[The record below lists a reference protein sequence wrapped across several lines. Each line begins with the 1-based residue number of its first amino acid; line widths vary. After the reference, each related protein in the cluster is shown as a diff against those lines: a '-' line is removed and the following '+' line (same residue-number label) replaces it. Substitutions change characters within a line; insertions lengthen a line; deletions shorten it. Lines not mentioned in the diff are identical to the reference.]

1 MLMRYIISRS
11 DDDGRYSLS
20 LASLFLCYILV
31 LQYRN
36 SDDGKMSNLLRKDW
50 SERNVNLF
58 PYEDFFCFGSSGRGD
73 GMMTKRCSFPLFH
86 SHVCARHLKTVHLS
100 RSPGTSSFVPPPAL
114 IIFTRHSFIFFSL
127 HTLLTFPHIAH
138 AS

>member
-31 LQYRN
+31 IQYRN

-58 PYEDFFCFGSSGRGD
+58 PYEDFFVSEAVVEA
-73 GMMTKRCSFPLFH
+73 ME
-86 SHVCARHLKTVHLS
+86 
-100 RSPGTSSFVPPPAL
+100 
-114 IIFTRHSFIFFSL
+114 
-127 HTLLTFPHIAH
+127 
-138 AS
+138 